1 MADAPSLTEAVLEV
15 VAPDGS
21 RRILRVTHTP
31 FLIGRGAETNND
43 LQLPDLRISRQ
54 CAAIVEENGGLVLE
68 DRGHRRGLFVNGQR
82 VERKQLAEGDA
93 INFGLDDSFELVFH
107 ANSEA

>member
-1 MADAPSLTEAVLEV
+1 MPDSTSPSEAVLEV

-21 RRILRVTHTP
+21 RRIFRVTHTP

-54 CAAIVEENGGLVLE
+54 CAAIVEENGALVLE
-68 DRGHRRGLFVNGQR
+68 DRGHRRGLFVNGTR
-82 VERKQLAEGDA
+82 VERHALQEGDA
-93 INFGLDDSFELVFH
+93 INFGLDDSFEV
-107 ANSEA
+107 